1 MGAMVMMTNYKQNQ
15 HVNTLS
21 TSPLWVSLF
30 EKVSPPSNTGEKCQ
44 QDALTQLQ
52 KAYKDYPL
60 LETVLVMT
68 DDGPKPVMIRRPA
81 KGEVAVIDWLNVTM
95 HKDTFLNSYVQKHA
109 ENEDT
114 FCVYALEQVLLDIF
128 GFGIEKKMNKGINYY
143 DETYQLENDCGFIC
157 IGGQN
162 NTIMLSISGMGCTH
176 GKYAWEED
184 FHAWLSLYAHRPKIT
199 RIDYAFDDLEGVL
212 VSPDWADQQ
221 DTIGGFTCGGRP
233 PSFHTAGNWKR
244 PDGTGRTAYIG
255 KRTSSKFCRVYEKG
269 MQLGDPNSLWT
280 RVEVE
285 FKSRSYYIPLDAL
298 LNASEHFLAAYPCFH
313 VFDDQSK
320 AIKFDLLEKKAEI
333 TWDKAIEI
341 TKHQFGKY
349 LNAFRKFYGDDTKV
363 LDILMPEKDEFPK
376 RLKPLTVD
384 FMQSLPPD
392 ALPA

>member
-1 MGAMVMMTNYKQNQ
+1 MMTNYKQNQ

-114 FCVYALEQVLLDIF
+114 YCVYALEQVLLDIF

-162 NTIMLSISGMGCTH
+162 NTIMLSISGMGCTL

-313 VFDDQSK
+313 VFDEQSK

-333 TWDKAIEI
+333 IWDKAIEI

-384 FMQSLPPD
+384 FMQSLPPN

>member
-1 MGAMVMMTNYKQNQ
+1 MEATVMMTNYKQNQ

-114 FCVYALEQVLLDIF
+114 YCVYALEQVLLDIF

-320 AIKFDLLEKKAEI
+320 AIKFDLLEKKSEI
-333 TWDKAIEI
+333 IWDKAIEI

-349 LNAFRKFYGDDTKV
+349 LNAFRKFYGDDTTV

-384 FMQSLPPD
+384 FMQSLPPN

>member
-1 MGAMVMMTNYKQNQ
+1 MGATVMMTNYKQNQ

-81 KGEVAVIDWLNVTM
+81 TGEVAVIDWLNVTM

-333 TWDKAIEI
+333 IWDKAIEI

>member
-30 EKVSPPSNTGEKCQ
+30 EKVSPPSNTGEKCK

-333 TWDKAIEI
+333 IWDKAIEI

-363 LDILMPEKDEFPK
+363 LDILMPEKDELPK